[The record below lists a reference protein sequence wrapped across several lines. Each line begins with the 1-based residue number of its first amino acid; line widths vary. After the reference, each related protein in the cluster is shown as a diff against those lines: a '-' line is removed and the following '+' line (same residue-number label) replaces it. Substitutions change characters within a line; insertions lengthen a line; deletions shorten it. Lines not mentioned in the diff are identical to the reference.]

1 MGPSR
6 LERALA
12 LLVTVLLLLII
23 FLPIAWMVISSVS
36 PREELLATPPHW
48 IPQRLDVSNYR
59 DILMPTDEASDMAL
73 TFRAA
78 LVNSIQVASLVTL
91 IGLLLAI
98 PAAYALSRIPMPGG
112 RVTMTAILATRMLPA
127 IATVIPLYL
136 MAATLGLMDTK
147 AVLVILYLSFVLPF
161 NVWILTGFFS
171 TIPREIEEAARI
183 DGAGRLRVLRSVIL
197 PLSRPGI
204 AATAIY
210 SFLLAWDEFFFPL
223 IFTSTR
229 EAKMVPVAISEFTGR
244 HAVDFGAMATG
255 GVLAAIP
262 VVIVALVFNRLI
274 VSGLTAGA
282 VKE

>member
-1 MGPSR
+1 MRPSL
-6 LERALA
+6 LERSLA
-12 LLVTVLLLLII
+12 MLVTVLILLAI
-23 FLPIAWMVISSVS
+23 FLPVAWMVISSVS

-48 IPQRLDVSNYR
+48 IPEHLSLQNYQ
-59 DILMPTDEASDMAL
+59 DILLPTSDTNDVAL

-78 LVNSIQVASLVTL
+78 MLNSIEVGLLVTG

-98 PAAYALSRIPMPGG
+98 PAGYALSRIPMPGA
-112 RVTMTAILATRMLPA
+112 RVTITLILATRMLPA
-127 IATVIPLYL
+127 ISTVIPLYL
-136 MAATLGLMDTK
+136 VAATLGLLDTK
-147 AVLVILYLSFVLPF
+147 AALIVLYLSFVLPF
-161 NVWILTGFFS
+161 GVWILSGFFAS
-171 TIPREIEEAARI
+171 VPKEVEEAAMI
-183 DGAGRLRVLRSVIL
+183 DGAGRVRTLVSVVLPVAL
-197 PLSRPGI
+197 PGV
-204 AATAIY
+204 AATAIF

-229 EAKMVPVAISEFTGR
+229 DAKMVPVAISEFTGR

-274 VSGLTAGA
+274 ISGLTAGA

>member
-1 MGPSR
+1 MRPSR

-12 LLVTVLLLLII
+12 LLVTTVILLAV

-48 IPQRLDVSNYR
+48 IPQRPSLERYT
-59 DILMPTDEASDMAL
+59 DILFPDSDTDDVAL

-78 LVNSIQVASLVTL
+78 LGNSFQVAVVVTL
-91 IGLLLAI
+91 LGLLLGM
-98 PAAYALSRIPMPGG
+98 PAAYALSRIPMRGG
-112 RVTMTAILATRMLPA
+112 RTTITLILATRMLPA
-127 IATVIPLYL
+127 ISTVIPLYL
-136 MAATLGLMDTK
+136 VAATLGLLDTK
-147 AVLVILYLSFVLPF
+147 AVLVVLYLSFVLPF
-161 NVWILTGFFS
+161 AVWILAGFFAS
-171 TIPREIEEAARI
+171 VPREVEEAAML
-183 DGAGRLRVLRSVIL
+183 DGAGRVRTLRSVVL
-197 PLSRPGI
+197 PLALPGV
-204 AATAIY
+204 AATAVF

-229 EAKMVPVAISEFTGR
+229 DAKMVPVAISEFTGR

-262 VVIVALVFNRLI
+262 VVIVALLFNRLI
-274 VSGLTAGA
+274 VTGLTAGA

>member
-1 MGPSR
+1 MRPSR
-6 LERALA
+6 LERILA
-12 LLVTVLLLLII
+12 LGVTLLLLLVI
-23 FLPIAWMVISSVS
+23 FLPVAWMVISSVS

-48 IPQRLDVSNYR
+48 IPEHLDLSNYADILTPGEQASDVSQ
-59 DILMPTDEASDMAL
+59 

-78 LVNSIQVASLVTL
+78 LLNSFQVASLVTM
-91 IGLLLAI
+91 IGLLFAI
-98 PAAYALSRIPMPGG
+98 PAGYALARIPMRGG
-112 RVTMTAILATRMLPA
+112 RTTMTAILATRMLPA
-127 IATVIPLYL
+127 ISTVIPLYL
-136 MAATLGLMDTK
+136 VSARLGLLDTK
-147 AVLVILYLSFVLPF
+147 AVLVVLYLSFVLPF
-161 NVWILTGFFS
+161 DVWILSGFFG
-171 TIPREIEEAARI
+171 TVPREIEEAARI
-183 DGAGRLRVLRSVIL
+183 DGAGRLRVLRTIML
-197 PLSRPGI
+197 PLSLPGI

-229 EAKMVPVAISEFTGR
+229 DAKMVPVAISEFTGR

-262 VVIVALVFNRLI
+262 VVIVALVFNRML

>member
-6 LERALA
+6 LERVLA

-48 IPQRLDVSNYR
+48 IPQRLDLSDYQ
-59 DILMPTDEASDMAL
+59 DILVPGEQASDVAL
-73 TFRAA
+73 TFRTA
-78 LVNSIQVASLVTL
+78 LFNSIQVASLGAI

>member
-1 MGPSR
+1 MRPSR
-6 LERALA
+6 LERVLA
-12 LLVTVLLLLII
+12 LLVTILLLLVI
-23 FLPIAWMVISSVS
+23 FLPVAWMVISSIS

-48 IPQRLDVSNYR
+48 IPQRLDLSNYL
-59 DILMPTDEASDMAL
+59 DILFPGEQASDVAL
-73 TFRAA
+73 TFRTA
-78 LVNSIQVASLVTL
+78 LVNSVQVASLVTI

-136 MAATLGLMDTK
+136 VAATFGLMDTK

-183 DGAGRLRVLRSVIL
+183 DGAGRMRVLRSVIL

-255 GVLAAIP
+255 GVLAAVP